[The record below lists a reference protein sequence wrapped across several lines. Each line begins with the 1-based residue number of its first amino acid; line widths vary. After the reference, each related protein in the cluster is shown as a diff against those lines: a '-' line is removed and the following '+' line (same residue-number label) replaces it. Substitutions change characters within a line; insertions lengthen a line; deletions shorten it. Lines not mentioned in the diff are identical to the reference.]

1 MAKIA
6 SGGMYVYENADK
18 HLYASYCDFSRGSNN
33 NILGRSRFESLL
45 LDVCVHQLGLGVSK
59 QTTSRGSL
67 ICGVAVRKSSPTRY
81 DGYPSIIDVGFNKK
95 DWQENYGL
103 NLEEHRSATI
113 EVDYDVEF

>member
-1 MAKIA
+1 
-6 SGGMYVYENADK
+6 
-18 HLYASYCDFSRGSNN
+18 
-33 NILGRSRFESLL
+33 
-45 LDVCVHQLGLGVSK
+45 
-59 QTTSRGSL
+59 
-67 ICGVAVRKSSPTRY
+67 VAVRKSSPTRY